1 MHALRS
7 LTLAMLALATLVACG
22 GGESP
27 APAPSPAPE
36 GGEEAVAP
44 PSAAPLALILSQRG
58 DALTLDPY
66 DENETPTFSI
76 LSNIFDA
83 IVDFDP
89 DLQIAPG
96 LATSWERVDDLTW
109 DFQLR
114 EGVAFHSGDAFT
126 ADDVVF
132 SFDRAQHWEESE
144 AVGDILTIASVEA
157 IDEHTVRFHTHQ
169 PDPIL
174 LRRVAQILIM
184 DKESTEQAIEE
195 HGVTWLVEHPNGTGP
210 YRFVEWIREDH
221 LTLEAFGGWRGTP
234 TIERVIFRPISNDP
248 TRLAALLAGD
258 VHLITDVPVR
268 DTDRIEGQPNLR
280 LHRRPSLRLIYLGL
294 DCGRDE
300 SPGLPDSPPNPLRDH
315 RVREAIHL
323 AIDEEAIVAN
333 TMNGFAEPAG
343 QLVPPTVFGYNPAI
357 TRPAHNP
364 ERAMELLAEAGF
376 PDGFRIRLDAPNNR
390 YVNDHRIAQAIASQL
405 ARVGITVEVSARP
418 KAIFFEDEELGECSM
433 FLIGWSNSNGD
444 VAGTFEF
451 LLHTP
456 DEARGL
462 GSANSSN
469 NYSNPELDALIEEA
483 ARTVDE
489 GQRLEVLH
497 RAMALVMEDLPQIPL
512 HFQVDLYAA
521 VSELDWTPRQDCRLR
536 VMEMRWR

>member
-1 MHALRS
+1 MI
-7 LTLAMLALATLVACG
+7 LAACG

-27 APAPSPAPE
+27 APAPGPAPTE
-36 GGEEAVAP
+36 GEEVSAP
-44 PSAAPLALILSQRG
+44 PSEVPDVLILSQRG

-76 LSNIFDA
+76 LSNIFDS

-89 DLQIAPG
+89 DLQLVPG

-109 DFQLR
+109 EFQLR
-114 EGVAFHSGDAFT
+114 EGVSFHSGDAFT

-132 SFDRAQHWEESE
+132 SFDRALHWEGSE

-157 IDEHTVRFHTHQ
+157 VAEHTVRFHTHQ

-184 DKESTEQAIEE
+184 DRESTEQAVEE
-195 HGVTWLVEHPNGTGP
+195 HGETWLVEHPNGTGA

-221 LTLEAFGGWRGTP
+221 LTLEAFEGWRGTP
-234 TIERVIFRPISNDP
+234 PIERVIFRPISNDP

-258 VHLITDVPVR
+258 VHMITDVPVR
-268 DTDRIEGQPNLR
+268 DTDRIEGQPNLQ
-280 LHRRPSLRLIYLGL
+280 LLRRPSLRLIYLGL

-300 SPGLPDSPPNPLRDH
+300 SPGLPDSPPNPLIDR
-315 RVREAIHL
+315 RVREAIYL

-343 QLVPPTVFGYNPAI
+343 QLVPPTVFGHNPSIA
-357 TRPAHNP
+357 RPPHNP
-364 ERAMELLAEAGF
+364 ERAVALLTEAGF

-405 ARVGITVEVSARP
+405 ARVGITVEVHARP
-418 KAIFFEDEELGECSM
+418 KSIFFEDEELGECSM
-433 FLIGWSNSNGD
+433 FLIGWANSNGD
-444 VAGTFEF
+444 VAGTYEF

-456 DEARGL
+456 DEERGL

-489 GQRLEVLH
+489 AEREQVLH
-497 RAMALVMEDLPQIPL
+497 RAMEVVMEDLPQIPL
-512 HFQVDLYAA
+512 HYQIDLYAA
-521 VSELDWTPRQDCRLR
+521 VSELEWTPRQDRRLR
-536 VMEMRWR
+536 VIEMQWR